1 MNRLT
6 IAAAL
11 LALAAFGC
19 GEERSQTSAAE
30 LHQTLDEAA
39 GAVAALDDLVNSSG
53 DLDEWIRRLDD
64 VPYDEQYDSLM
75 KRYQAEIENAEA
87 IGPDEKRD
95 LEKKREAV
103 KQAYADVARAAED
116 LPLEATASDSA
127 K

>member
-1 MNRLT
+1 MKRLT

-19 GEERSQTSAAE
+19 GEERERTSAAE

-39 GAVAALDDLVNSSG
+39 GAVAALDDLVESSG

-75 KRYQAEIENAEA
+75 TKYETRVEEAESIS
-87 IGPDEKRD
+87 PDDMRA
-95 LEKKREAV
+95 LEKKHEAV
-103 KQAYADVARAAED
+103 RQAYADVARAAED
-116 LPLEATASDSA
+116 LPLEASAADTA